1 MEDYSHSHRETDQP
15 KLLETLSKVAARIA
29 GFLSLDELLPYVV
42 GLLHDH
48 FGYYQVHIFLL
59 DEESEELVVAAGKG
73 DYKGARSTVGRRLPL
88 AKGINGRVAQTG
100 QPHLSNDVSKDPVFS
115 YVEELSDTRSELT
128 VPVKVEGRLLG
139 TLDVQSSEVN
149 AFSPTDVLTLQII
162 ADQLGIAITNA
173 RLFEKSRKQ
182 NLRLS
187 VLNRLAVEISSSRQ
201 RDEVMTLIIE
211 SARKL
216 LSGSRA
222 LLLTFYDKTPTV
234 FEGGLSNN
242 LLVPARKLAFLF
254 AEVDGEVKSEWLEER
269 ECRYYNVTHSEN
281 WPVRLR
287 ECLTDL
293 GLARFFTAPLVSRR
307 GRVFGLLLI
316 SAENTQEDPG
326 NFLQLVQAF
335 AYQSSAALENARLFE
350 DVQNSEAKLA
360 DLYENAPDMYQSLDS
375 SGVVA
380 ACNRTQERILG
391 ISKSEMIGKPFSVWV
406 HPDSQEIWQYHLRK
420 VLHSEEESGCPIQLV
435 LPNRKVLDVEVHSRR
450 FLSGEGGMFV
460 RSVLRDVTEKRKLE
474 RQLLYSQ
481 KMDSVGTLAAGFAH
495 EFNNLLG
502 GIMGYASLAREV
514 GQYDHI
520 EKDLDQIVRITER
533 ARKLVQNLLTFS
545 NKSAE
550 ESWLPID
557 IEKVLREAA
566 GLAAQEIKDKNLRLE
581 WEIEQV
587 PPFIGQ
593 RNQLVQVFLNLLVN
607 AIHAIEKD
615 GNITITVKPSIKGL
629 QVLVADT
636 GCGISPENLPRIFDP
651 FFSTKGIYG
660 DTRYSGPGLGLTV
673 SYNVIKAHSG
683 EIEVA
688 SEVGKGTTFTVTFP
702 LIQKTVLKHNFTAL
716 DSSATPKI

>member
-1 MEDYSHSHRETDQP
+1 MEDHSQTHREAGGS
-15 KLLETLSKVAARIA
+15 KSLETLSKVAARIA
-29 GFLSLDELLPYVV
+29 GFLSLEELLPYVAE
-42 GLLHDH
+42 LLHDH

-59 DEESEELVVAAGKG
+59 DEETDELVVGAGKG
-73 DYKGARSTVGRRLPL
+73 DYKGVRSTVGRRLSL
-88 AKGINGRVAQTG
+88 EKGINGQVARTG

-128 VPVKVEGRLLG
+128 VPVKVEGELLG
-139 TLDVQSSEVN
+139 TLDVQSSELN
-149 AFSPTDVLTLQII
+149 AFSPADVLTLQII
-162 ADQLGIAITNA
+162 ADQLGVAITNS

-201 RDEVMTLIIE
+201 QEEVMTLIVE

-222 LLLTFYDKTPTV
+222 LLLTFYERTPSV
-234 FEGGLSNN
+234 FERGLSNN
-242 LLVPARKLAFLF
+242 LLVPARKLASLL
-254 AEVDGEVKSEWLEER
+254 AAVDDQVKSEWLEEK
-269 ECRYYNVTHSEN
+269 ECRYYNITHSRN
-281 WPVRLR
+281 WPLPLK
-287 ECLTDL
+287 ESLTDL
-293 GLARFFTAPLVSRR
+293 GLVRFFIAPLVSRR
-307 GRVFGLLLI
+307 GQVFGRLLI
-316 SAENTQEDPG
+316 SAENTHEDPG
-326 NFLQLVQAF
+326 NFLSLVRAF
-335 AYQSSAALENARLFE
+335 AYQSSTALENAHLFE
-350 DVQNSEAKLA
+350 EVQQSEAKLA
-360 DLYENAPDMYQSLDS
+360 DLYENAPDMYQTLDS
-375 SGVVA
+375 SGVVVV
-380 ACNRTQERILG
+380 CNRTQERILEV
-391 ISKSEMIGKPFSVWV
+391 SKTDMLGRPFADWV
-406 HPDSQEIWQYHLRK
+406 HSDSQEIWQYHLRK

-435 LPNRKVLDVEVHSRR
+435 LPNRKVLDVEIHSRR
-450 FLSGEGGMFV
+450 FLSSEGGMFV

-533 ARKLVQNLLTFS
+533 ARKLVRNLLTFS

-581 WEIEQV
+581 WKIEQV

-593 RNQLVQVFLNLLVN
+593 PNQLVQVFLNLLVN
-607 AIHAIEKD
+607 AAHAIEKD

-683 EIEVA
+683 DIEVT
-688 SEVGKGTTFTVTFP
+688 SEVGKGTTFMVTFP
-702 LIQKTVLKHNFTAL
+702 LIQKTVSKHNFTAL